1 LREILSLLQ
10 KDIQDQAKD
19 VDLLREALAFIDQDL
34 PADIKSSLEPIS
46 KLDDHFV
53 AIRQA
58 LKNLSSQPALEQEQT
73 ANKQSMKNLHTQMQ
87 NHKELLTRLQPE
99 LELKKIRKASPG
111 GDDHPYLT
119 RQLSVF

>member
-1 LREILSLLQ
+1 
-10 KDIQDQAKD
+10 
-19 VDLLREALAFIDQDL
+19 
-34 PADIKSSLEPIS
+34 
-46 KLDDHFV
+46 
-53 AIRQA
+53 
-58 LKNLSSQPALEQEQT
+58 
-73 ANKQSMKNLHTQMQ
+73 MKNLHTQMQ